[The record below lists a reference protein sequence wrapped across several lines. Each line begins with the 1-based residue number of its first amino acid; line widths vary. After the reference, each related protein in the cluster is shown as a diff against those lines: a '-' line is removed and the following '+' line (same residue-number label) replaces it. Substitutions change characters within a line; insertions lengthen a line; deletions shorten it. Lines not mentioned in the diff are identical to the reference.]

1 MEAFGRR
8 QEVKIAIREKD
19 LVLCSALKWKVAI
32 VAEWVAPTAKTARAG
47 LL

>member
-19 LVLCSALKWKVAI
+19 LDLCGALKWKVA
-32 VAEWVAPTAKTARAG
+32 EWVVPTAKTARAG
-47 LL
+47 FL